1 MAKGRFQI
9 PKDAPF
15 DIVSYGR
22 RGPERRLCLAQVEQI
37 ARTVRRVPEVMVKVS
52 GGGTSVGAVKAHF
65 RYIGRQDFTIET
77 DDGEQLTGKEA
88 ANKLIEEWGLD
99 IDAEDAQSA
108 YNGRPGRKPG
118 KLVHNIV
125 LSMPAGT
132 PPEKV
137 LAASH
142 DFARETFAFQHRY
155 ALVLHTNEPHPHVH
169 LVVRAM
175 GEHGKRLN
183 IRKATLQEW
192 RREFATHLRAH
203 GVAANATTRPVRGET
218 RVHKRD
224 GIFRA
229 HARGASTH
237 IREKVE
243 AVAAELLKREV
254 RIESGKA
261 KLLQT
266 RRAVEYGWRA
276 VSDLLAGQGQRE
288 LAAHVRLF
296 LDRMPPPQTEK
307 ERLVAGLRAS
317 IDAARGPHPEIS
329 RDPRRERTR

>member
-1 MAKGRFQI
+1 MAKGSVHI
-9 PKDAPF
+9 PSDPAAF
-15 DIVSYGR
+15 DLVSYGR
-22 RGPERRLCLAQVEQI
+22 RGPERRLSLAQVEQI

-77 DDGEQLTGKEA
+77 DDGERLTGK
-88 ANKLIEEWGLD
+88 
-99 IDAEDAQSA
+99 AQSA

-132 PPEKV
+132 SPEKV
-137 LAASH
+137 LAASR
-142 DFARETFAFQHRY
+142 DFARETFAFQHRH

-183 IRKATLQEW
+183 IRKVTLQGW
-192 RREFATHLRAH
+192 RRDFAGHLRAH
-203 GVAANATTRPVRGET
+203 GVAANATERPIRGET
-218 RVHKRD
+218 RVPKRD

-237 IREKVE
+237 IRERVE
-243 AVAAELLKREV
+243 AVAAELMKGDMQ
-254 RIESGKA
+254 IELGKA

-266 RRAVEYGWRA
+266 RRAVERGWRA
-276 VSDLLAGQGQRE
+276 VSEILTSQGQRD

-296 LDRMPPPQTEK
+296 LDRMPPPQTER
-307 ERLVAGLRAS
+307 ERLVAGLRARTDTGRFS
-317 IDAARGPHPEIS
+317 QRGHAR
-329 RDPRRERTR
+329 RDPSRERTP

>member
-9 PKDAPF
+9 SKDAPF
-15 DIVSYGR
+15 DLVSYGR
-22 RGPERRLCLAQVEQI
+22 RGPARRLSLAQVEQI

-65 RYIGRQDFTIET
+65 RYIGREDFTIET

-88 ANKLIEEWGLD
+88 ASKLIEDWGLD
-99 IDAEDAQSA
+99 IDADQAQLA

-125 LSMPAGT
+125 LSMPART

-137 LAASH
+137 LAASRN
-142 DFARETFAFQHRY
+142 FARETFEFQHRY

-183 IRKATLQEW
+183 IRRATLQEW
-192 RREFATHLRAH
+192 RREFAGHLRAH
-203 GVAANATTRPVRGET
+203 GVAANATPRPVRGET

-237 IREKVE
+237 MRERVE
-243 AVAAELLKREV
+243 TVAAELLAGSV
-254 RIESGKA
+254 RTESGKA

-266 RRAVEYGWRA
+266 RRAVERGWRA
-276 VSDLLAGQGQRE
+276 VSELLASQGQRE
-288 LAAHVRLF
+288 LATHVRRF
-296 LDRMPPPQTEK
+296 VDGMPPPQTEK
-307 ERLVAGLRAS
+307 ERLMTDLRTT
-317 IDAARGPHPEIS
+317 IDKTRLLRDGAARHPS
-329 RDPRRERTR
+329 RERTR

>member
-1 MAKGRFQI
+1 MARGSVQI
-9 PKDAPF
+9 PKDPAAF
-15 DIVSYGR
+15 DLVSYGR
-22 RGPERRLCLAQVEQI
+22 RGPERRLSLAQVEQI

-52 GGGTSVGAVKAHF
+52 GGGISAVKTHF
-65 RYIGRQDFTIET
+65 RYIGRDDFTIQT
-77 DDGEQLTGKEA
+77 DDGEQLTGKDA
-88 ANKLIEEWGLD
+88 ANKLIEDWGLD
-99 IDAEDAQSA
+99 IDADEAQSV

-118 KLVHNIV
+118 KFVHNIV

-137 LAASH
+137 LAASR
-142 DFARETFAFQHRY
+142 DFAREMFAFQHRY

-175 GEHGKRLN
+175 GENGKWLN

-192 RREFATHLRAH
+192 RQDFAGHLRAH
-203 GVAANATTRPVRGET
+203 GIAANATPRAIRGET

-237 IREKVE
+237 MREKVA
-243 AVAAELLKREV
+243 AVAAELLKGEV
-254 RIESGKA
+254 RVESGKA

-266 RRAVEYGWRA
+266 RREVERGWRA
-276 VSDLLAGQGQRE
+276 VSEKLASQAQRE
-288 LAAHVRLF
+288 LATHVRRF
-296 LDRMPPPQTEK
+296 VEEMPPAQTEK
-307 ERLVAGLRAS
+307 ERLVADLRTRMDRARRLH
-317 IDAARGPHPEIS
+317 DGAAG
-329 RDPRRERTR
+329 DPRRERMR